1 MGQESRE
8 DLCWV
13 QVCGRSVNSSVYS
26 AQEARAWS
34 LIPLDRRRSWKD
46 SKVHR
51 LLFVSEWRR
60 CRTRLPHWNYS
71 LTFYQIDAKSKLYII
86 SCNKLFEAKTEDK
99 NGHKTRRSVTKI
111 KRGLLGRSHTLSSWS
126 LQFCFVLYTPLCR
139 QPLALSVSFSFHIYR
154 LSKSAPILK
163 SDTHNPTVCEL
174 LALSFTL
181 ASEQF
186 SELAFTFP

>member
-1 MGQESRE
+1 MGQESKE

-34 LIPLDRRRSWKD
+34 LIPLDRRRSWKG

-111 KRGLLGRSHTLSSWS
+111 KRGLLERSHTHSPAEAFSS
-126 LQFCFVLYTPLCR
+126 VLCCTRLCVDSPLHSQC
-139 QPLALSVSFSFHIYR
+139 LFLFIYIVFQNLR
-154 LSKSAPILK
+154 L
-163 SDTHNPTVCEL
+163 
-174 LALSFTL
+174 F
-181 ASEQF
+181 
-186 SELAFTFP
+186 